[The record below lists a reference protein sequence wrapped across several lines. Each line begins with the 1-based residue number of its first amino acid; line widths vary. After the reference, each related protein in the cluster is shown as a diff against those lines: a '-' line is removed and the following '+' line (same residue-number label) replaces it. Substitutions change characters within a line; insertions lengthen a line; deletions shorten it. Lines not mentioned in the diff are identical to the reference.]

1 MAKIIAGLAI
11 IPRVSRNGVFY
22 WPQELKKFHNKTVP
36 LRFNHDQSPEGVI
49 GRATFH
55 YDEDKNQV
63 RYTAEITDPKFQ
75 KLVDNLNFQVS
86 IGASVEQH
94 GEICHPQGKGCFDAP
109 VLREPDELSI
119 VEIPG
124 IPESDLT
131 VVETVA
137 TASTGGNATASIAGN
152 DTFNFITSGTRLP
165 IQYFD
170 CPQKAIT
177 VREITSDK
185 QNTKHLNI
193 MAEDNITE
201 KVKVTIE
208 TDDGIEVSR
217 KKDDEEHEAKHTGE
231 CPPGQ
236 HMVDGKCV
244 KKDEESV
251 KKEDCNCGNT
261 HPDHDTVKPVTVAPE
276 PTATQP
282 VNPEDIT
289 KKVEDGV
296 TKTMESLLKEVRD
309 NWTPKSEVQEGTLD
323 IEERDYTD
331 EEAKA
336 IFDKVMEDGHARI
349 QIDKEN
355 YIFKHTY
362 SQTKDGHVT
371 EALATSGTIPTVV
384 ADSQIVITK
393 GSKTTTPIRQFGKFK
408 AIPTGANTARFYRI
422 TVPDAGAITESP
434 TTNITAITHT
444 LTSLDVTCAIR
455 GWRQSIE
462 KAEFED
468 SPATLLNALRETAR
482 IEALRDEHR
491 LILQDLAAIDHDF
504 GGVTTAPFHIGAD
517 GVATTDT
524 TEEDADPVFGPD
536 GLTLG
541 RRFLDEQ
548 NGVSLAGAYLAFL
561 SPQAF
566 EDLYTNTNLSEY
578 TQIGAASTTRNAT
591 MERIYG
597 VDIIVTNELL
607 QQNNADRNLLIVK
620 GEAWALCSQRTME
633 IEFQKQIAGQ
643 YIDIVWTHRIGVDI
657 LDAAKYIIISS
668 TTD

>member
-1 MAKIIAGLAI
+1 MAKIIQGLAI

-22 WPQELKKFHNKTVP
+22 WPQELSKFHNKTVP

-55 YDEDKNQV
+55 YDPDKNQV
-63 RYTAEITDPKFQ
+63 TYIAEITDPKFQ
-75 KLVDNLNFQVS
+75 ELIDNMSFQVS
-86 IGASVEQH
+86 IGASVEKH
-94 GEICHPQGKGCFDAP
+94 GEICHPEGKGCFEAP
-109 VLREPDELSI
+109 VLSEPDELSI
-119 VEIPG
+119 VETPG
-124 IPESDLT
+124 MPESTLNIVENTSTLT
-131 VVETVA
+131 A
-137 TASTGGNATASIAGN
+137 ANPQLFG
-152 DTFNFITSGTRLP
+152 TFNFP
-165 IQYFD
+165 IHKLD
-170 CPQKAIT
+170 CLEKPVI
-177 VREITSDK
+177 VREITSNK
-185 QNTKHLNI
+185 SKTKHLNI
-193 MAEDNITE
+193 MAEENKVEE

-217 KKDDEEHEAKHTGE
+217 KDKDEEKEAAHQDE

-244 KKDEESV
+244 KRESTT
-251 KKEDCNCGNT
+251 KEDCDCKKV
-261 HPDHDTVKPVTVAPE
+261 HPDHEQEPVQVAPQVA
-276 PTATQP
+276 PTQP
-282 VNPEDIT
+282 NPEQIT
-289 KKVEDGV
+289 QKVEDKV
-296 TKTMESLLKEVRD
+296 TKTMESLLKEVRE
-309 NWTPKSEVQEGTLD
+309 NWTPKSEVQEGTSD
-323 IEERDYTD
+323 VEERDYTD
-331 EEAKA
+331 EEAKE
-336 IFDKVMEDGHARI
+336 IFDKVMETGHARI

-362 SQTKDGHVT
+362 GQTKDGHVS

-384 ADSQIVITK
+384 ADSQIVITR
-393 GSKTTTPIRQFGKFK
+393 GSKTTTPVRQFGKFK

-434 TTNITAITHT
+434 DTNITAITHT
-444 LTSLDVTCAIR
+444 LTSLDVTAAIR

-491 LILQDLAAIDHDF
+491 LIVQDLTATDHDF
-504 GGVTTAPFHIGAD
+504 GGLTTTPFHIGAD
-517 GVATTDT
+517 GLATTNT

-566 EDLYTNTNLSEY
+566 EDLYTNTGLSEY
-578 TQIGAASTTRNAT
+578 TQIGNASLTRQGQ

-620 GEAWALCSQRTME
+620 GEAWALVSQRTME